1 MKVHRS
7 ILILVLL
14 SLQAAFVW
22 AVDPVVHISQY
33 AHTAWRVQDGVFSG
47 TPYVIAQTTDGY
59 IWVGTQN
66 GLFRFDGAG
75 FAPWA
80 PPNRGK
86 QLNPQV
92 LSLYVGH
99 DGALWIGMAGKLAK
113 WKNGELTSI
122 SVPLGMVNAIA
133 EDRNGKVW
141 LTESRTATSKPLCE
155 ILDAKAVCHGSE
167 EGLPHPFAD
176 TLAVDA
182 AGSIWVGST
191 DTLVHWKP
199 GPASLYTFN
208 GLRSNKFLYGI
219 TALAGA
225 PNGSLYVGLAIAGPG
240 LGLEQIT
247 NGVIQP
253 VIAPGFDGSSLQV
266 EALFFDSAGTLWIGT
281 QEQGLYRVH
290 GNEVEHYDSK
300 DGLSGDS
307 VRSIFEDHEGNVWV
321 ATAKGV
327 DCFRDL
333 KVLSWSMQEGLTAD
347 DVKSVEAG
355 RDGTVWIGTDNA
367 LDVLRNGKVSSI
379 GAKEGLPGSH
389 VTSVLED
396 HFGRLWVGVDDKL
409 AIYANG
415 KFRLIHRSDGQPT
428 GTTVALAE
436 DVDGNIWASVIGHA
450 PELLR
455 IRGFEVAEAI
465 PSSVIPQVFS
475 LAADPQSGVW
485 LGLYSGDLAL
495 YRHGHYQLITT
506 GIKAMAITSLAVNAD
521 GSVLASTRAG
531 GIIGW
536 QEGRVRLLN
545 SANGLPCDSI
555 ASLVISDRHS
565 LLLSSLCGL
574 IQIEEEELQKWWKNP
589 KAQIAYSIFD
599 SLDGA
604 RVSPTSFEP
613 RISKGIDGK
622 IWFANKTELQ
632 MFDPDHVAENRVVPP
647 VHIEEVIADRKTY
660 GISNSVSLPP
670 LTRDLEIRYVA
681 LSFVT
686 PQKVR
691 FRYKLE
697 GHDADWQEPGGRREA
712 FYENLAPGHYRFRVI
727 ACNNDGIWNETG
739 ASQDFSIQPTWYQTS
754 WFRILSAL
762 CVLLLFWTIY
772 RLRVR
777 YIARAIGA
785 RFDERL
791 AERTRMARELHDTFL
806 QTVQGSKMVADD
818 ALDEG
823 SNEARMRYA
832 LERLSLWLGQAV
844 TEGRAALHALRIST
858 TERNH
863 LAESLR
869 QAAEDNC
876 GPASLSLALTVIGD
890 PKDLHPIVRD
900 EISRIGYEAIRNACM
915 HSHSSQLEIELRY
928 AEDLT
933 VAVKDNGVGIDPTVA
948 HDGKDGHFGLQG
960 MRERAARIRGKLTI
974 VSTISAGTT
983 VTLRVPGNLVYRNGP
998 ITILERTKR
1007 ALRRLIGTPDI
1018 VETDGGSQ

>member
-1 MKVHRS
+1 M
-7 ILILVLL
+7 
-14 SLQAAFVW
+14 
-22 AVDPVVHISQY
+22 
-33 AHTAWRVQDGVFSG
+33 T
-47 TPYVIAQTTDGY
+47 
-59 IWVGTQN
+59 
-66 GLFRFDGAG
+66 
-75 FAPWA
+75 
-80 PPNRGK
+80 
-86 QLNPQV
+86 
-92 LSLYVGH
+92 
-99 DGALWIGMAGKLAK
+99 
-113 WKNGELTSI
+113 
-122 SVPLGMVNAIA
+122 
-133 EDRNGKVW
+133 
-141 LTESRTATSKPLCE
+141 
-155 ILDAKAVCHGSE
+155 
-167 EGLPHPFAD
+167 
-176 TLAVDA
+176 
-182 AGSIWVGST
+182 
-191 DTLVHWKP
+191 
-199 GPASLYTFN
+199 
-208 GLRSNKFLYGI
+208 
-219 TALAGA
+219 
-225 PNGSLYVGLAIAGPG
+225 
-240 LGLEQIT
+240 
-247 NGVIQP
+247 
-253 VIAPGFDGSSLQV
+253 
-266 EALFFDSAGTLWIGT
+266 
-281 QEQGLYRVH
+281 
-290 GNEVEHYDSK
+290 
-300 DGLSGDS
+300 
-307 VRSIFEDHEGNVWV
+307 
-321 ATAKGV
+321 
-327 DCFRDL
+327 
-333 KVLSWSMQEGLTAD
+333 
-347 DVKSVEAG
+347 
-355 RDGTVWIGTDNA
+355 
-367 LDVLRNGKVSSI
+367 
-379 GAKEGLPGSH
+379 
-389 VTSVLED
+389 
-396 HFGRLWVGVDDKL
+396 
-409 AIYANG
+409 
-415 KFRLIHRSDGQPT
+415 
-428 GTTVALAE
+428 
-436 DVDGNIWASVIGHA
+436 
-450 PELLR
+450 
-455 IRGFEVAEAI
+455 
-465 PSSVIPQVFS
+465 
-475 LAADPQSGVW
+475 
-485 LGLYSGDLAL
+485 GDLAL
-495 YRHGHYQLITT
+495 YRHGHLQLVTT
-506 GIKAMAITSLAVNAD
+506 GIKGAAITSLAVSPD
-521 GSVLASTRAG
+521 GSVLGSTRTG
-531 GIIGW
+531 VVGW
-536 QEGRVRLLN
+536 KNGKVQLLS
-545 SANGLPCDSI
+545 SANGLPCDGA
-555 ASLVISDRHS
+555 ASLVFSDRHS
-565 LLLSSLCGL
+565 FLFSSLCGL

-589 KAQIAYSIFD
+589 KAQIAYRVFD
-599 SLDGA
+599 SFNGA

-632 MFDPDHVAENRVVPP
+632 MFDPAHVAENRIVPP

-739 ASQDFSIQPTWYQTS
+739 ASQDFGIQPTWYQTS

-823 SNEARMRYA
+823 SNEARMRHA

-915 HSHSSQLEIELRY
+915 HSHGSQLEIELRY

-974 VSTISAGTT
+974 LSTISAGTT